1 MRTMTGEV
9 VVSAASRHSS
19 IACRA
24 PDGEEVRSACRWR
37 QARQGDHQA
46 ASVCV
51 DGGQC
56 GQGLVRESDRLGG
69 VARGAAPF
77 GAVAQQQQRMV
88 GKPPGPVLMAR
99 RGQVKGRPVDRYGVV
114 GIGGRPDLEGRA
126 RHEQTRQAR
135 QMTAEEHRPVVVVAD
150 EQGGHVLVLAFHPE
164 GPAPVRK
171 HWGTRGFAAL
181 SRPGVRPELL
191 GRKPSCQC
199 PVSRRSVPPLFWTHI
214 APYSSFELDMK
225 DRLGLTPNGHAARP
239 APCAMCE
246 GRAAG
251 TGTVRRDPHHEG
263 RGRSGWGTR

>member
-1 MRTMTGEV
+1 MTGEV

-24 PDGEEVRSACRWR
+24 PDGDEVRSACRWR

-77 GAVAQQQQRMV
+77 GAVAQQQRMV

-99 RGQVKGRPVDRYGVV
+99 RGQVEGRPVDRYGVV

-135 QMTAEEHRPVVVVAD
+135 QIPSAVLIRRDTGVDCCPRRLQCLIQIGRLLRPAEEAKR
-150 EQGGHVLVLAFHPE
+150 
-164 GPAPVRK
+164 
-171 HWGTRGFAAL
+171 
-181 SRPGVRPELL
+181 
-191 GRKPSCQC
+191 
-199 PVSRRSVPPLFWTHI
+199 
-214 APYSSFELDMK
+214 
-225 DRLGLTPNGHAARP
+225 
-239 APCAMCE
+239 
-246 GRAAG
+246 
-251 TGTVRRDPHHEG
+251 RRDEA
-263 RGRSGWGTR
+263 GWR